1 MVYKRFRLQVV
12 GRVLLL
18 AGTIFLLFQL
28 LYQTSWHATIVIVA
42 TLGLYQIFSL
52 LQYVEKTNRDLSR
65 FFDAIKHGDFSQSF
79 TGAGLGS
86 AFDELKA
93 AFSEVFA
100 RFQQA
105 RAEKE
110 EHYRYLQ
117 TVVQHV
123 GIGLISFQQNG
134 EIELMN
140 TAARRLL
147 RAPTAK
153 NLHALESFSKP
164 LVEKLLRMRSGERTL
179 VKVDD
184 RNEVLQLALH
194 ATELKM
200 REQRYTLV
208 SLQNIQS
215 ELEEKEL
222 EAWQKLIRVLTH
234 EIMNSVTPIAS
245 LASTI
250 NDLLGANGRPRREE
264 AAAGLDTEV
273 AQDVRE
279 AVQTIQKRSEGLLH
293 FVEAYRN
300 LARIPKPNFKI
311 FPVKSL
317 LQNVQQ
323 LMRAHAGAN
332 AIDLQVLITPES
344 LEVTADPELIEQVL
358 INLLLNAIQAV
369 EHRPQPKIELRA
381 RLDARGRVLVQI
393 ADNGPGILPEVMDK
407 IFIPFFTTKPGGSG
421 IGLSLSRQ
429 IMRQHRGTISV
440 HSQPEKETVF
450 TLRF

>member
-1 MVYKRFRLQVV
+1 MVYRRFRLQVI
-12 GRVLLL
+12 GRVALL
-18 AGTIFLLFQL
+18 AGTLFLLFHL
-28 LYQTSWHATIVIVA
+28 FYRTSLHATIVIVA
-42 TLGLYQIFSL
+42 GMCLYQIYSL
-52 LQYVEKTNRDLSR
+52 LNYVEKTNRDLSR
-65 FFDAIKHGDFSQSF
+65 FFDAIKYSDFSQSF

-93 AFSEVFA
+93 AFSDVIA
-100 RFQQA
+100 KFQQA

-123 GIGLISFQQNG
+123 GIGLISFQPNG
-134 EIELMN
+134 EIELIN

-153 NLHALESFSKP
+153 NIHALEAFSGT
-164 LVEKLLRMRSGERTL
+164 LVEKLLQLRSGEKAL
-179 VKVDD
+179 VKVED

-250 NDLLGANGRPRREE
+250 SDLLLTNGQAHEMRPP
-264 AAAGLDTEV
+264 ADLDAETIH
-273 AQDVRE
+273 DVQS
-279 AVQTIQKRSEGLLH
+279 AVYTIQKRSEGLLH

-300 LARIPKPNFKI
+300 LTRLPKPGFKI
-311 FPVKSL
+311 FPVRDL

-323 LMRAHAGAN
+323 LMRAQVAAQ
-332 AIDLQVLITPES
+332 AIDLRVAITPES
-344 LEVTADPELIEQVL
+344 LEVTADPELLEQVL

-369 EHRPQPKIELRA
+369 EKRPHAKIELRA
-381 RLDARGRVLVQI
+381 RLDDRGRVLLQI
-393 ADNGPGILPEVMDK
+393 ADNGPGILPEVMEK
-407 IFIPFFTTKPGGSG
+407 MFIPFFTTKSGGSG

-429 IMRQHRGTISV
+429 IMRLHRGTISA
-440 HSQPEKETVF
+440 HSQLNTETVF

>member
-1 MVYKRFRLQVV
+1 MVYKRFRLQVI

-18 AGTIFLLFQL
+18 VASFLLLFYL
-28 LYQTSWHATIVIVA
+28 LYETALHATIVIVA
-42 TLGLYQIFSL
+42 GLCLYQIQSL
-52 LQYVEKTNRDLSR
+52 LNYVERTNRDLSR
-65 FFDAIKHGDFSQSF
+65 FFDAIKHSDFSQSF

-86 AFDELKA
+86 AFDELKT
-93 AFSEVFA
+93 AFSEVIA
-100 RFQQA
+100 KFQQA

-123 GIGLISFQQNG
+123 GIGLISFQPNG
-134 EIELMN
+134 EIELIN
-140 TAARRLL
+140 NAARRLL

-153 NLHALESFSKP
+153 NIHTLEAYSKS
-164 LVEKLLRMRSGERTL
+164 LVEKLLQLRSGERAL

-250 NDLLGANGRPRREE
+250 NDLLLANGKPSS
-264 AAAGLDTEV
+264 ANGLETETV
-273 AQDVRE
+273 SDVRG
-279 AVQTIQKRSEGLLH
+279 AAQTIQKRSEGLLH
-293 FVEAYRN
+293 FVDAYRN
-300 LARIPKPNFKI
+300 LTRIPKPNFQI
-311 FPVKSL
+311 FPVKNML
-317 LQNVQQ
+317 HGVQQ
-323 LMRAHAGAN
+323 LMRAQVAAQ
-332 AIDLQVLITPES
+332 AIDLRVTIVPES

-369 EHRPQPKIELRA
+369 EHRPLAKIELRS
-381 RLDARGRVLVQI
+381 RLDERGRVLLQI
-393 ADNGPGILPEVMDK
+393 ADNGPGILPEVIEK
-407 IFIPFFTTKPGGSG
+407 IFIPFFTTKSGGSG

-429 IMRQHRGTISV
+429 IMRLHRGTISV
-440 HSQPEKETVF
+440 HSQPEAETVF